1 VERTLSINSD
11 LYTIFEWDSLRFIR
25 LAGCTGREQAHR
37 DCNGKQ
43 HNGGFHGHHHSIGD
57 ATDLRH
63 NNGSRAERLNG
74 NTTPAPALAGGI
86 GKRDG

>member
-1 VERTLSINSD
+1 
-11 LYTIFEWDSLRFIR
+11 
-25 LAGCTGREQAHR
+25 
-37 DCNGKQ
+37 
-43 HNGGFHGHHHSIGD
+43 
-57 ATDLRH
+57 LRH